1 VHTARVNN
9 RREVPAGMSATAVHF
24 HIGGIMRS
32 FIWFLLILAAPDIT
46 RRRQPSWF
54 DLLP

>member
-1 VHTARVNN
+1 
-9 RREVPAGMSATAVHF
+9 MSATAVHF